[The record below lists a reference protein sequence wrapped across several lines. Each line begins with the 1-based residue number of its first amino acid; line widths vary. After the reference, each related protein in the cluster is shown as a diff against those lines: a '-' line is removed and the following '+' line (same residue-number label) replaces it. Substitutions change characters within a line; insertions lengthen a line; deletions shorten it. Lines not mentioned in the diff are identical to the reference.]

1 MVQVTSNAVK
11 AAALLMAVPALLLP
25 MKAAAQQMA
34 AATTPNFAACDQIK
48 DPATSAQCYH
58 DTKIRFYKGEVAA
71 ADARGAAADVR
82 GVKADQ
88 RIRVAKNEGGC
99 AQEVVDLRAAYPS
112 ATDIAR
118 GLVKASGRP
127 AAEYN
132 ICSLRDGI
140 RAGLALTK

>member
-1 MVQVTSNAVK
+1 MRQSSSTTAKV
-11 AAALLMAVPALLLP
+11 AAALLTAISP
-25 MKAAAQQMA
+25 MVGAFSANAQQMVA
-34 AATTPNFAACDQIK
+34 ANTPDYSACNRMHQTNPLGAI
-48 DPATSAQCYH
+48 QCRVDVVKAH
-58 DTKIRFYKGEVAA
+58 GVA
-71 ADARGAAADVR
+71 ADARGAAADDR

-88 RIRVAKNEGGC
+88 RIQVAKNEGGC
-99 AQEVVDLRAAYPS
+99 AQEVGELRATYPS

-140 RAGLALTK
+140 RAGLALKK

>member
-34 AATTPNFAACDQIK
+34 AATTPNFAACDAIK

-58 DTKIRFYKGEVAA
+58 DTKIRFYKSEIAA
-71 ADARGAAADVR
+71 SNVRGA
-82 GVKADQ
+82 KADQ
-88 RIRVAKNEGGC
+88 RIQVAKNEGGC

-140 RAGLALTK
+140 RAGLALAK